1 MIELSGYGY
10 ANSLTNIQ
18 LWLLF
23 PVLMIFGIEYKTL
36 PSFLGFIRPRK
47 TSAIA
52 SLVFISIC
60 IIIGLVSVIDMNIP
74 LLPIIFNV
82 TLFVSAL
89 TFASAIYAF
98 GGFDNREIL
107 RLIQGEKKA
116 RYNFTVIHVKV
127 SFLFLFIGIAIAILF
142 SIVGQYFV
150 FYDLV
155 IHSIAIGFIGLTMA
169 LYLPLML
176 PPIIGKIIHFTNFN
190 KIPLLLIILSLSIRA
205 VGDFVLA
212 QLLSSSPSEYIRS
225 SSLQILKYSFGLSGW
240 IIVLAILV
248 FVIMIHKSM
257 KQVNPLPSSN
267 TNPF

>member
-1 MIELSGYGY
+1 M
-10 ANSLTNIQ
+10 
-18 LWLLF
+18 
-23 PVLMIFGIEYKTL
+23 
-36 PSFLGFIRPRK
+36 
-47 TSAIA
+47 
-52 SLVFISIC
+52 
-60 IIIGLVSVIDMNIP
+60 DMPP

-82 TLFVSAL
+82 TLFASAL

-142 SIVGQYFV
+142 SIFGQYFV

-155 IHSIAIGFIGLTMA
+155 IHSIAIGFTGLTIA

-176 PPIIGKIIHFTNFN
+176 PPIVGKIIHFTNFN
-190 KIPLLLIILSLSIRA
+190 KVPLLLIIISLSIRA
-205 VGDFVLA
+205 VGDFILA
-212 QLLSSSPSEYIRS
+212 QPPLSSSSLEYIRS
-225 SSLQILKYSFGLSGW
+225 SSFQILTYSFGLSGW
-240 IIVLAILV
+240 FIVVAMLV

-257 KQVNPLPSSN
+257 KEVDPLPSSN